1 MKGMTYNQHE
11 TTSTFVR
18 HEPCPSCGSRDNLG
32 RFSDGHGYC
41 FGCHYREFGDSGG
54 DTFYQQQNEVK
65 FLDLIDG
72 EVTPLPARGL
82 SEETCQK
89 WDYRVGEMGGQK
101 VQIANY
107 RDRNGTRVAQKIRFR
122 NKDFTVRGDMKKVS
136 LYGEHLWSGK
146 GKKAIITEGEIDALS
161 VSQTQGNQWPVYSVP
176 TGAGGAVNCIRKS
189 LELLS
194 GYEEVV
200 FMFDS
205 DEAGQKAAVECA
217 QLLPPGKAKI
227 AKLPLKDAN
236 EMLVQDRVQ
245 DLINCIWQATVFR
258 PDGIIC
264 GTELWDIVNAEDSM
278 SSVSYPYEG
287 LNQKTLGIRKGEIV
301 TVTAGS
307 GIGKSQLC
315 REFANHILNQGETIG
330 YIALEENNK
339 RTALGF
345 MGIYLNQPLHLGNIE
360 VDKDDFKEAFDATLN
375 TGRVYLYDHWGSLES
390 DNLLNKIRYMVR
402 GCGCNYIFLDH
413 ISIVVSG
420 MEGGDERRAID
431 NMMTKLRGLT
441 EEVNCGMILVSHLK
455 RPQGNKGHEDG
466 ARTSMAQLR
475 GSAAIGQLSDIVIG
489 AERDQQGELPD
500 RTTVRI
506 LKNRWTGE
514 TGEAC
519 FLDYN
524 KDTGRLHEVDHHVD
538 FDEEEDTIPFP
549 IEEMKRDF

>member
-41 FGCHYREFGDSGG
+41 FGCHYREFGDSTG

-217 QLLPPGKAKI
+217 QLMPPGKAKI

-264 GTELWDIVNAEDSM
+264 GTELWDIVLYPIHTK
-278 SSVSYPYEG
+278 VSTRRLLAYE
-287 LNQKTLGIRKGEIV
+287 
-301 TVTAGS
+301 
-307 GIGKSQLC
+307 
-315 REFANHILNQGETIG
+315 
-330 YIALEENNK
+330 
-339 RTALGF
+339 
-345 MGIYLNQPLHLGNIE
+345 
-360 VDKDDFKEAFDATLN
+360 
-375 TGRVYLYDHWGSLES
+375 RV
-390 DNLLNKIRYMVR
+390 
-402 GCGCNYIFLDH
+402 
-413 ISIVVSG
+413 
-420 MEGGDERRAID
+420 
-431 NMMTKLRGLT
+431 
-441 EEVNCGMILVSHLK
+441 
-455 RPQGNKGHEDG
+455 
-466 ARTSMAQLR
+466 
-475 GSAAIGQLSDIVIG
+475 
-489 AERDQQGELPD
+489 
-500 RTTVRI
+500 
-506 LKNRWTGE
+506 
-514 TGEAC
+514 
-519 FLDYN
+519 
-524 KDTGRLHEVDHHVD
+524 RL
-538 FDEEEDTIPFP
+538 
-549 IEEMKRDF
+549 

>member
-1 MKGMTYNQHE
+1 ME
-11 TTSTFVR
+11 TESTFVR

-41 FGCHYREFGDSGG
+41 FGCHYRESGDSTG

-72 EVTPLPARGL
+72 EVTPLPTRGL
-82 SEETCQK
+82 TEETCQK

-107 RDRNGTRVAQKIRFR
+107 RDKNGTRVAQKIRFR
-122 NKDFTVRGDMKKVS
+122 NKDFTVRGDMKEVG

-176 TGAGGAVNCIRKS
+176 TGAGGAVKSIRKS

-205 DEAGQKAAVECA
+205 DEAGQKAALECA
-217 QLLPPGKAKI
+217 QLMPPGKAKI
-227 AKLPLKDAN
+227 AMLPLMVAN

-315 REFANHILNQGETIG
+315 REFAHHILNQGETIG
-330 YIALEENNK
+330 YIAQEENNK

-390 DNLLNKIRYMVR
+390 DNLLNKVRYMVR
-402 GCGCNYIFLDH
+402 GCGCDYIFLDH
-413 ISIVVSG
+413 ISIVV
-420 MEGGDERRAID
+420 
-431 NMMTKLRGLT
+431 
-441 EEVNCGMILVSHLK
+441 
-455 RPQGNKGHEDG
+455 
-466 ARTSMAQLR
+466 
-475 GSAAIGQLSDIVIG
+475 
-489 AERDQQGELPD
+489 
-500 RTTVRI
+500 
-506 LKNRWTGE
+506 
-514 TGEAC
+514 
-519 FLDYN
+519 
-524 KDTGRLHEVDHHVD
+524 
-538 FDEEEDTIPFP
+538 
-549 IEEMKRDF
+549 